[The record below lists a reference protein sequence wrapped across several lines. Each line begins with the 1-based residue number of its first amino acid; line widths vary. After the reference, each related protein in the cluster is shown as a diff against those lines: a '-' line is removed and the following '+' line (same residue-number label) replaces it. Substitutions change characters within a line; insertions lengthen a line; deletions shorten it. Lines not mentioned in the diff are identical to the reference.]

1 LPSYHTPSTPL
12 PETPISSFTLER
24 LLNFQ
29 SPLDIIGKTDFD
41 LSLTLEQALT
51 YRGGDQRVI
60 QSGRPELALEETH
73 QLPNGETQWIETHKA
88 PLRDGENT
96 IIGVVGMFQ
105 DITERKNSQLQ
116 LQQKNVELERLLA
129 LREEALTL
137 REDMSNM
144 LVHDLRNPLGSIL
157 LAADLIQRYVHNN
170 LPAPIILGKVESIIR
185 SGARLEKMIDTL
197 LFMARLEAG
206 KLIFTPIP
214 TDLAYLGNEVLADFE
229 FAAQSRQIRL
239 RGKLPLPGRQILVDA
254 SILRRVI
261 DNLVSNALK
270 FTPSGG
276 EVSLEISYLD
286 DNRLR
291 VQVADTG
298 PGIDEVKQ
306 AKIFEKFEIG
316 AVKQNVAQIGL
327 GLAFCKLVV
336 ESQGGTLSLAPNQP
350 QGAVFTV
357 EL

>member
-1 LPSYHTPSTPL
+1 
-12 PETPISSFTLER
+12 
-24 LLNFQ
+24 
-29 SPLDIIGKTDFD
+29 
-41 LSLTLEQALT
+41 
-51 YRGGDQRVI
+51 
-60 QSGRPELALEETH
+60 
-73 QLPNGETQWIETHKA
+73 
-88 PLRDGENT
+88 
-96 IIGVVGMFQ
+96 
-105 DITERKNSQLQ
+105 QLQ
-116 LQQKNVELERLLA
+116 LQQKNAELERLLE
-129 LREEALTL
+129 LREEALNL

-144 LVHDLRNPLGSIL
+144 LVHDLRNPLGSIM
-157 LAADLIQRYVHNN
+157 LAADLIERYVHNK

-229 FAAQSRQIRL
+229 FAAQSRQICL
-239 RGKLPLPGRQILVDA
+239 RGKFPLPGHQILVDA

-261 DNLVSNALK
+261 DNLVGNALK

-276 EVSLEISYLD
+276 EVSLEMCYLEE
-286 DNRLR
+286 NRLR
-291 VQVADTG
+291 VRVADTG
-298 PGIDEVKQ
+298 PGIDEAKQ

-336 ESQGGTLSLAPNQP
+336 ESQGGTLFLASNQP